1 MNKKDPSKTAIPVWQ
16 KIALVLL
23 GLLFSLALLEAGFRL
38 GGFVQLSLHEYGNLQ
53 SMKQKGA
60 YRILCLGDST
70 TQMAYP
76 RFLEQI
82 LNKRQIGVRFCVIDK
97 GSGNTDARAILS
109 QVDSYLAKYHHDL
122 VVAMMGLNDKGS
134 GLFQDLSMNDT
145 GIFRHSLLY
154 RFVKMRLIHFLEK
167 IKSGNI
173 HSASRS
179 HLGREPLPERGKP
192 VPEKANLLN
201 ATFAEK
207 VARSDLRN
215 AEGTQG
221 PAVFHRNGGRISKT
235 GRFQKKSPAFHPAN
249 DMAYVESGRLL
260 KAQGKFSQAED
271 SYRKAIEINP
281 LNASAYIGLGRLYQD
296 YGKFSLAEDFFKKAI
311 EIYPM
316 SDRAY
321 AGLGDLYVNYGIL
334 SQAEAAFKKA
344 LELNPADES
353 NLIKLGGVYRD
364 QGELTQAEDL
374 FKKNLGIHLKRTS
387 DRTLRAMASLY
398 EEMGKPELA
407 KKYAEMAYRMGSEDN
422 AVVTVE
428 SYLRLKEILDPKGI
442 KLVCMQYPLRNMDSL
457 KRIFGKDKSII
468 FVDNEQVFKEAVKRS
483 SFQEYFKDMF
493 GGDFGHC
500 TQKGN
505 ELLAQNIADVILRE
519 VFNKQ

>member
-1 MNKKDPSKTAIPVWQ
+1 MNKKDPSKTAIPAWR
-16 KIALVLL
+16 KIASVFLGLVL
-23 GLLFSLALLEAGFRL
+23 SLALLEAGFRL
-38 GGFVQLSLHEYGNLQ
+38 GGWVQLSLHEYGNLQ

-82 LNKRQIGVRFCVIDK
+82 LNKRHIGVRFSVIDK
-97 GSGNTDARAILS
+97 GSGGTDARAILS
-109 QVDSYLAKYHHDL
+109 RVESYLAKYHPDL
-122 VVAMMGLNDKGS
+122 VVAMMGNNDKGF

-154 RFVKMRLIHFLEK
+154 RFVKMRFMHFLEK
-167 IKSGNI
+167 IKRGNI
-173 HSASRS
+173 DGARGS
-179 HLGREPLPERGKP
+179 HPGREPMPERGRT
-192 VPEKANLLN
+192 VPERANLSN
-201 ATFAEK
+201 EAPAQK
-207 VARSDLRN
+207 VTRADLRD

-221 PAVFHRNGGRISKT
+221 STGPHRNGGRISKT
-235 GRFQKKSPAFHPAN
+235 ERSQKKSASFHPAN
-249 DMAYVESGRLL
+249 DMAYVESGRLY
-260 KAQGKFSQAED
+260 KTQGKFSQAED

-296 YGKFSLAEDFFKKAI
+296 HGKFSQAEDLFKKAI
-311 EIYPM
+311 GIYPT

-321 AGLGDLYVNYGIL
+321 AGLGDLYMNYGIL

-344 LELNPADES
+344 LELNPADEFT
-353 NLIKLGGVYRD
+353 LMKLGGVYRD
-364 QGELTQAEDL
+364 QGELAQAEDL
-374 FKKNLGIHLKRTS
+374 FKKSLGVHLERAS
-387 DRTLRAMASLY
+387 ARTLRAMASLY

-428 SYLRLKEILDPKGI
+428 SYLKLKEILDPKGI
-442 KLVCMQYPLRNMDSL
+442 KLVCMQYPLRNVDPL
-457 KRIFGKDKSII
+457 KSIFGKDKGVI

-505 ELLAQNIADVILRE
+505 ELLAQNLADVILRE
-519 VFNKQ
+519 VFNK